1 MPIPFA
7 MTCATSLSLPPVWLA
22 GGDWSTEKKPLMPN
36 YESRF
41 SWSARLKSFTY
52 AGQGLQALFRTEHNA
67 WIHFVLTVAALVAAF
82 VLNISRGEWLA
93 LIIAFGLVWMA
104 ELFNTCIEKTMDFL
118 SEEKHPQIKV
128 IKDMAAAAVLIA
140 ALVAFFVGL
149 IIFLPRL
156 F

>member
-22 GGDWSTEKKPLMPN
+22 GGDWSTEKEPLMPN
-36 YESRF
+36 YGSRF

-52 AGQGLQALFRTEHNA
+52 AAQGLQALFRTEHNA

>member
-1 MPIPFA
+1 
-7 MTCATSLSLPPVWLA
+7 
-22 GGDWSTEKKPLMPN
+22 MPN